1 MARRSPLDRYPITQK
16 YIMTRGQALT
26 FPADLLSVKVK
37 SEEVYGMVID
47 IPMGVDVV
55 ITMVC
60 FVNGAENLYFNNGNE
75 YSGASQRY
83 RNLVQVARNLV
94 LSANELKP
102 LCEKVKSFDMPVGK
116 THYIHLLTKKGVYK
130 TTIEPSKIAELEMP
144 KRIVFS
150 LYQQVLSEIRNCQL
164 KDQAAEINANK

>member
-37 SEEVYGMVID
+37 SE
-47 IPMGVDVV
+47 
-55 ITMVC
+55 
-60 FVNGAENLYFNNGNE
+60 
-75 YSGASQRY
+75 
-83 RNLVQVARNLV
+83 
-94 LSANELKP
+94 ELKP

-164 KDQAAEINANK
+164 KDQAAGINANK